1 MVLSHYRRRQLCCG
15 PMAMPVE
22 AREDLDRA
30 LTATIFGVMQRMKQD
45 SARKAADWDM
55 SVAQVRALYA
65 LRDPLSMREL
75 AERLYLDPS
84 NLTALV
90 DRLEDLGLVERQAD
104 ADDRRVKRLVITEK
118 GVHLSEEIIDAVFAE
133 STVFEALD
141 ADEKRQLLRLLD
153 KLVESPTTLRS
164 ERRGRQVSRPGRRRS
179 GRRLPGGGRAAF
191 GDDPRHRRAGRHRD
205 RPDEGVTPADTAGR
219 GIRRRVFVTGRPPRR
234 GGDRPYRG
242 RRRGSRAERDDSPH
256 DLLHGDHVP
265 TAGR

>member
-1 MVLSHYRRRQLCCG
+1 MLG
-15 PMAMPVE
+15 PMAMPVQ
-22 AREDLDRA
+22 APEDLDRA
-30 LTATIFGVMQRMKQD
+30 LTATIFGVMQRMKQH

-141 ADEKRQLLRLLD
+141 ADEKRHLLRLLD
-153 KLVESPTTLRS
+153 KLVESPTT
-164 ERRGRQVSRPGRRRS
+164 
-179 GRRLPGGGRAAF
+179 
-191 GDDPRHRRAGRHRD
+191 
-205 RPDEGVTPADTAGR
+205 
-219 GIRRRVFVTGRPPRR
+219 
-234 GGDRPYRG
+234 
-242 RRRGSRAERDDSPH
+242 
-256 DLLHGDHVP
+256 
-265 TAGR
+265 